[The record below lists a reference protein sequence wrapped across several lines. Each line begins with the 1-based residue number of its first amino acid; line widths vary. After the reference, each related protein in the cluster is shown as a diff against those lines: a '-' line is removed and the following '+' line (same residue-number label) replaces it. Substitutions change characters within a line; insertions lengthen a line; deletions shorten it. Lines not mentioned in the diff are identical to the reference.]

1 MIRLDNTILNE
12 DCIEAIQPGDADG
25 RIRYGSMIAEGLWV
39 TMRSGNQMFL
49 RADVD
54 EAHAALAA
62 VGAISPG
69 NTASMSEM
77 FTETEV
83 AALRFA
89 FRSGMRYA
97 AKDKSGQVFVYEL
110 PPEKGEKSWVNDDSH
125 SRVGRVKGDYFALS
139 FDDPYPLD
147 LQVVFGEDDALC

>member
-1 MIRLDNTILNE
+1 MIRLDDTILNE

-25 RIRYGSMIAEGLWV
+25 RIRHGASAEGLWV

-49 RADVD
+49 CASVD
-54 EAHAALAA
+54 EAHAALAK
-62 VGAISPG
+62 VGAIFPDNADS
-69 NTASMSEM
+69 TAEM
-77 FTETEV
+77 FTDAEA

-110 PPEKGEKSWVNDDSH
+110 PPKKGEKSWVNDDSR

-147 LQVVFGEDDALC
+147 LQVVFGEEDASC

>member
-1 MIRLDNTILNE
+1 
-12 DCIEAIQPGDADG
+12 
-25 RIRYGSMIAEGLWV
+25 
-39 TMRSGNQMFL
+39 
-49 RADVD
+49 
-54 EAHAALAA
+54 
-62 VGAISPG
+62 
-69 NTASMSEM
+69 M
-77 FTETEV
+77 FTDEEV

-110 PPEKGEKSWVNDDSH
+110 PPEKGEKSWVNDDAH

-147 LQVVFGEDDALC
+147 LRVAFGEEDTSC